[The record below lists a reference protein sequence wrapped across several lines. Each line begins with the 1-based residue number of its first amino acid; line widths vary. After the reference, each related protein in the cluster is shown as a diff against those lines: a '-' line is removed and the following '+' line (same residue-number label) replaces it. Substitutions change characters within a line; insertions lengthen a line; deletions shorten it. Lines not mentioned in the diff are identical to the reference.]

1 MKLDPR
7 IKKGKKPLTPL
18 DIEKAKEFIGKEC
31 YFTNDLREYEDLTTV
46 TAKILGRVG
55 NSFFFA
61 EKEKNR
67 LYVYVQLYT
76 YCLPC
81 DWVVEKRI

>member
-7 IKKGKKPLTPL
+7 IKDGKKPLTPF
-18 DIEKAKEFIGKEC
+18 DTEEAKAFIGKEC
-31 YFTNDLREYEDLTTV
+31 YFTNDLREYEDLTTAK
-46 TAKILGRVG
+46 AKILGRVG

-61 EKEKNR
+61 EKGRNR
-67 LYVYVQLYT
+67 LYVYCQLYA

-81 DWVVEKRI
+81 DWVVENRI